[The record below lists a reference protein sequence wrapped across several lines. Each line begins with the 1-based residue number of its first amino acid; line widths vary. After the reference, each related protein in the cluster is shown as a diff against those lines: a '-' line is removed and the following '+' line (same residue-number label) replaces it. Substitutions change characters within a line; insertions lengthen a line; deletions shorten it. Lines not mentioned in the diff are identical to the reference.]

1 MRLPS
6 ELHTLISQNMTKAE
20 LKVARLI
27 CKSFDRA
34 AVPFLFDEV
43 FVTASYSDLDI
54 AGLVASR
61 FGSYVKTV
69 TLSFL
74 HYSEYSKQ
82 GFVQLRAIF
91 GGYHP
96 TEKVLERLDGHMEH
110 AFKMY
115 CKAREDYLEIIESGE
130 FLAQL
135 CHVLCKS
142 TVCRKIV
149 LTDRGNCEMDQYSVV
164 HRHDPWKKEDL
175 CPYPTCPLSESDH
188 LSCFLRP
195 ARPFFDDVVR
205 EWNLT
210 FLSLSVTKPRIT
222 ELEVEGEGHD
232 GFLPMS
238 AFTLTPRQSSYVV
251 ECFKTLTKLRL
262 SLNHDCGTRGVAA
275 GTLSAAIN
283 LETLFIEGDDDMLE
297 RVPDS
302 TSMCLGGCRFR
313 KLRSLTLVNM
323 SSEEN
328 DLPGLL
334 RNSPLLDHL
343 TICSFVLNE
352 GTWELLAARIRAI
365 LQLKSVKFD
374 DLYGVVTRYGRDDF
388 PTKIEIQPDLV
399 EDFFL
404 RNGKNPFTDGRR
416 GQ

>member
-1 MRLPS
+1 MRLPP
-6 ELHTLISQNMTKAE
+6 ELHTLICQNMTKAE

-27 CKSFDRA
+27 CKSFDQA

-69 TLSFL
+69 TLSFVRYQD
-74 HYSEYSKQ
+74 YSRQTFMELM
-82 GFVQLRAIF
+82 GFHR
-91 GGYHP
+91 GYHP
-96 TEKVLERLDGHMEH
+96 TKNDLEKLDGHLEH
-110 AFKMY
+110 AFKIY
-115 CKAREDYLEIIESGE
+115 SKAREDYLEIIESGE

-142 TVCRKIV
+142 IGCRKIV
-149 LTDRGNCEMDQYSVV
+149 LTDRGNCDSNQYRVA
-164 HRHDPWKKEDL
+164 HRHDPWRKEDL

-188 LSCFLRP
+188 LSCFSRP
-195 ARPFFDDVVR
+195 SPPFWDGVAR
-205 EWNLT
+205 EWHLT

-232 GFLPMS
+232 GFLPTS
-238 AFTLTPRQSSYVV
+238 AFTTTPRQSSYVAT
-251 ECFKTLTKLRL
+251 CFKTLTKLKL
-262 SLNHDCGTRGVAA
+262 SLRRDWDTRCLVA
-275 GTLSAAIN
+275 GTLSSAIN
-283 LETLFIEGDDDMLE
+283 LETLFIGGYDDMFDY
-297 RVPDS
+297 VPN
-302 TSMCLGGCRFR
+302 SMSMVLGGCLFT
-313 KLRSLTLVNM
+313 KLRSLSLVNL
-323 SSEEN
+323 SSQEN
-328 DLPGLL
+328 DLSELL

-343 TICSFVLNE
+343 TIYSFVLNK
-352 GTWELLAARIRAI
+352 GTWEMLAASIRAI
-365 LQLKSVKFD
+365 LQLKSVKFN
-374 DLYGVVTRYGRDDF
+374 DLYGVVAQYGRDDF
-388 PTKIEIQPDLV
+388 RTIIEIQPDLV